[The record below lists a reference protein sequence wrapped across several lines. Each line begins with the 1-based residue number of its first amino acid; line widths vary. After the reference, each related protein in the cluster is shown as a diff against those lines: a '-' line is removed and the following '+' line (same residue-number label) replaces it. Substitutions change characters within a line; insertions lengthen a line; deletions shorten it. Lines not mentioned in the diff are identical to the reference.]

1 MNAIYHTRH
10 HVEGLP
16 RSLRRL
22 EDALPRISFRYK
34 RRRRRRRSN
43 SRSPERQ
50 QGEKKDKSGVEEEN
64 ENDMKA
70 QQDSQETSM
79 NVDQAPPIQADDST
93 KTKDDAKSNVSETVK
108 VKENERTEE
117 EMVALAE
124 DLVDLLESVTHI
136 SLA

>member
-1 MNAIYHTRH
+1 
-10 HVEGLP
+10 
-16 RSLRRL
+16 
-22 EDALPRISFRYK
+22 
-34 RRRRRRRSN
+34 
-43 SRSPERQ
+43 
-50 QGEKKDKSGVEEEN
+50 
-64 ENDMKA
+64 MKA